1 MLPDITTLGAARDL
15 GAPSLVR
22 ACIIRADIGPAIEFV
37 TTQGQIRAMFPI
49 TGGVAQGKDWTAR
62 ILSGGADFAIGLPDG
77 SYQIEARY
85 CLEMDDGTPV
95 FITNAGR
102 MMPQAD
108 GSYLGRTRAAF
119 EVPKGKHSALGDA
132 VFFGTA
138 VAEADDNDHVYIELW
153 EAPVAAAEQS

>member
-1 MLPDITTLGAARDL
+1 MLPDITALGAARAL

-22 ACIIRADIGPAIEFV
+22 ACIIRADIGPATEFV
-37 TTQGQIRAMFPI
+37 TTQGWARAMFPI

-62 ILSGGADFAIGLPDG
+62 ILPGGADFAIGLPDG
-77 SYQIEARY
+77 SYQIDARY

-95 FITNAGR
+95 FITSAGR
-102 MMPQAD
+102 MVQQAD

-119 EVPKGKHSALGDA
+119 EIPVGKHSALGDA

-138 VAEADDNDHVYIELW
+138 MAEAGDNDHVYIELW
-153 EAPVAAAEQS
+153 EAPVATVEQT